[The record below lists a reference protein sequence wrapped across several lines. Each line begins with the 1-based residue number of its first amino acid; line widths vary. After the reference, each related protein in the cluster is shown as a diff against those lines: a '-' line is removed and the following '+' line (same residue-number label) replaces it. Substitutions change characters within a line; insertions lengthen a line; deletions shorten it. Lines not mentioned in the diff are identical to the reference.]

1 MVKYN
6 CIYCKK
12 DYNHKG
18 NFLTHHIKCKKL
30 FELKINTYKSIS
42 IYNLLNEIT
51 ELTIYK
57 NNTKLN
63 EDNNKNKYSCEKC
76 GNNYLSYNGLKKH
89 KLKCLN
95 QININNKQNN
105 ISNINTNNGFVNNG
119 TINITNNINLTPY
132 DKIRYDQIEMDFA
145 KELIEIPGEAL
156 PKLTHLIFFDPAN
169 KENHVIL
176 CPNLKDGQ
184 ILVYTK
190 NSLSPDGWEFV
201 DKKDFFTK
209 MIMNQITEL
218 ENIRDFNEAEDNE
231 LGITSY
237 VGFNKMT
244 REMRTNENVK
254 KEYIKKLNNVCYQNN
269 SIVQQTKEEIEAKNK
284 LRERIRNYKK
294 QIKN

>member
-6 CIYCKK
+6 CIYCKNQYRHK
-12 DYNHKG
+12 NDYSKHKIVCE
-18 NFLTHHIKCKKL
+18 NRFEENIEKYKKL
-30 FELKINTYKSIS
+30 NIVKLMSEINDAMKYCVIQ
-42 IYNLLNEIT
+42 
-51 ELTIYK
+51 
-57 NNTKLN
+57 
-63 EDNNKNKYSCEKC
+63 KNKYPCEKC
-76 GNNYLSYNGLKKH
+76 GNNYLSYNGLKTH
-89 KLKCLN
+89 RIKCLN
-95 QININNKQNN
+95 QININNTQNN
-105 ISNINTNNGFVNNG
+105 MSNIYTNNGFVNNG
-119 TINITNNINLTPY
+119 TINITNHINLTPY

-218 ENIRDFNEAEDNE
+218 ENIRDFNEAEENE

-269 SIVQQTKEEIEAKNK
+269 SIVQKTKEEIEAKNK